1 MKMIMGIQQKESGL
15 RRAAYIIHCS
25 LVDKKNR
32 ADINKMWPLP
42 LDDKEPSNSS
52 VMSRLKQRQLEL
64 RQKQQDAS

>member
-1 MKMIMGIQQKESGL
+1 MGIQQKESGL

>member
-25 LVDKKNR
+25 LVDKKNNR

-64 RQKQQDAS
+64 RQKQEHA